1 MNHPKIFALLVVIS
15 VVAFIYSCIVRF
27 RLVSVGKPSDR
38 ISRFGERVWSMLL
51 YAFGQKRVVSRPFGL
66 NHFAIFWSFLVLA
79 LANAEFVVSGVT
91 GKAVSFMLL
100 PHPVYAALYL
110 LFDVIS
116 VVTIVAILIAMGR
129 RFFCPPKFIDALSRD
144 AFIILT
150 MILGLMIAFFGTH
163 GAEMAARIAEGKNAF
178 HYMPVS
184 SAVAGLFAGMAPH
197 AIQHAAV
204 GFWWLHAVILLSF
217 LNYLPYSK
225 HMHILTAIPN
235 CFLRSLTQVN
245 TLPREAFT
253 KDATYG
259 VGDIKGFTWKD
270 LFDSYSCTECGRCQ
284 DVCPAANTGKPLNP
298 KQVIHD
304 LKLNV
309 LANGPALLE
318 GGKPGV
324 PLIGT
329 GEHGSISEDAI
340 WSCTSCGACM
350 EACPVFIEQMP
361 KLLMLRR
368 HLVETEG
375 KFPEELITFFENS
388 EQRSNPWG
396 IAPAERT
403 KWYANLDVK
412 PFDEHT
418 EYLFFVGCAGAF
430 DARSKQVTV
439 ALAHIFDAA
448 GISWGVLG
456 RDEKCCGDSLRRLGN
471 EYVFDRMVRENID
484 TFKTRGVKKIVT
496 QCPHCFSTLKN
507 DYKQFGIELEV
518 IHHTELLQQL
528 IAAGKLPISAAA
540 QGRLVFHDSC
550 YLARHNDITEAPR
563 AVLAAT
569 GAEPLEMPRHGRE
582 SFCCG
587 AGGGRMWMEE
597 NLGTRINTTR
607 VTEALAENPDTICV
621 SCPYCL
627 TMMEDGLK
635 DVDAFDRVHVKDV
648 AEIVAEHLREAVK
661 K

>member
-1 MNHPKIFALLVVIS
+1 MKYPLVFALLVVVS
-15 VVAFIYSCIVRF
+15 VVAFIASCIARF
-27 RLVSVGKPSDR
+27 RLVSVGKPTDR
-38 ISRFGERVWSMLL
+38 ISRFWERVWSMLL
-51 YAFGQKRVVSRPFGL
+51 YAFGQKRVVSRGFGL
-66 NHFAIFWSFLVLA
+66 NHFVIFWSFLVLA
-79 LANAEFVVSGVT
+79 LANGEFIVNGILPQ
-91 GKAVSFMLL
+91 VSFHVL
-100 PHPVYAALYL
+100 PSPLPEAIYFV
-110 LFDVIS
+110 FDVIS
-116 VVTIVAILIAMGR
+116 LVTIAVILLAMAR
-129 RFFCPPKFIDALSRD
+129 RLFFAPKYIDALSRD
-144 AFIILT
+144 AFVILS
-150 MILGLMIAFFGTH
+150 MILGLMVAFFFTH
-163 GAEMAARIAEGKNAF
+163 GGEIAAGEAAP
-178 HYMPVS
+178 YMPISTAVS
-184 SAVAGLFAGMAPH
+184 RLIGGNGEGVAL
-197 AIQHAAV
+197 AA
-204 GFWWLHAVILLSF
+204 WWIHAVILLSF

-235 CFLRSLTQVN
+235 CFLRSLEQVN

-253 KDATYG
+253 KGATFG
-259 VGDIKGFTWKD
+259 VGDLTGFTWKD
-270 LFDSYSCTECGRCQ
+270 LFDAYSCTECGRCQ
-284 DVCPAANTGKPLNP
+284 DVCPAANTDKPLNP

-309 LANGPALLE
+309 LANGQALLD
-318 GGKPGV
+318 GGTPSV

-329 GEHGSISEDAI
+329 GDHGSISEDAI

-361 KLLMLRR
+361 KLLLLRR
-368 HLVETEG
+368 HLVETQAQ
-375 KFPEELITFFENS
+375 FPEELIAFFENS

-412 PFDEHT
+412 PFDETT

-430 DARSKQVTV
+430 DSRSKQVTM
-439 ALAHIFDAA
+439 AMAHILDAA

-471 EYVFDRMVRENID
+471 EYVFDRMARENVE
-484 TFKTRGVKKIVT
+484 TFKARGVKKIIT

-518 IHHTELLQQL
+518 IHHTELLQSL
-528 IAAGKLPISAAA
+528 IAAGKLPLSAAA
-540 QGRLVFHDSC
+540 QGKVVFHDSC
-550 YLARHNDITEAPR
+550 YLSRHNDIIEAPR

-569 GAEPLEMPRHGRE
+569 GTTPVEMARHGKN

-597 NLGTRINTTR
+597 NLGTRINTAR
-607 VTEALAENPDTICV
+607 VNEALAENPDTICV

-648 AEIVAEHLREAVK
+648 AEVVADHLRTNAKV
-661 K
+661 